1 MEKEETLPV
10 WHQTIDFDA
19 LMREARKHIAALSG
33 KLWTDHNSSDPG
45 ITQLEVLAFCI
56 ADLSYRTS
64 FGIDDIL
71 AGYKGGKS
79 LDLDLPLA
87 NSALP
92 NAPVTVKDLR
102 KVLLDMS
109 HPLDSKKL
117 LIRNAF
123 PIIAEGTEIPFFAVS
138 EDKQETSLSYTNS
151 YWTEGGPK
159 GAPEMVLKEY
169 TNIDE
174 IVLNGLY
181 AIQLEFEEEEN
192 ETELFLKDLNQNY
205 FEQDLVVGN
214 NVYTISV
221 LFPYWDDINWALR
234 TTDLSQATLTYR
246 KRDNSNQDDYFFA
259 VDKLNYDD
267 YFYDYYAELELN
279 GHLLTAYIK
288 LKSETPIQSFIS
300 IAGQTYSFKA
310 NFIDWNE
317 LSNGVNRVYALSS
330 TGLISGPTLAIE
342 GIRNVSIDG
351 IDQLFDIQAKFEIY
365 KNGAPKDI
373 TLLTRITFDPDVIL
387 PDNLSVSNALLAAF
401 QGIYNEQIALEEVIY
416 SIMKTATA
424 SMYDKYLK
432 KLKKVFF
439 YLYEDNGVW
448 SYIGK
453 YRNLCE
459 DYSKF
464 TASRVQEIALFGN
477 LLVSPDFNSNEL
489 LAEVYFRIDQFLHP
503 LVKFHTLDE
512 ITDKGLSFEQVFN
525 GPLLKHGFIEDK
537 DLENLKRRSVVY
549 TSDLVRIIM
558 DVPGVE
564 AVENFS
570 ISSYIDNRLMGRNVI
585 NCLNLT
591 EPDVYKPRLTLE
603 KSGLQVLVDRQKE
616 KLDLNVLKARY
627 LDKLALIKQQQ
638 QIQGASFDL
647 HIPLGDDMEI
657 EEYKSVQHDYP
668 EVYGIGEFGLPAE
681 ATDER
686 KAQAKQLKAY
696 LLMFEQLLANYLQ
709 QVAHLPELFS
719 FNRSIDHTYAYQ
731 PLYEVPDVA
740 PLFQGFVQG
749 NDSWEVFKQD
759 LDNSYQTAMRQGESV
774 EQWRSRRNRFL
785 SHLIARFGESF
796 EAYATQQF
804 NRYKDILN
812 DPMMIGLYQQRRGEV
827 LDGLIDTKI
836 AFAEDLERV
845 TGGRYQ
851 SFDTTWL
858 PTMSQMG
865 GWNNDNIGSY
875 KLRLCRLLGIENTNN
890 LFLFGTGVNGEDL
903 EGMHILEHILIR
915 PRTSSNLL
923 LGLHNRSN
931 SHGSFVYEADK
942 DPYSFRVTVVLPIN
956 SGRFKNEAFRN
967 FTERLIRLETPAHI
981 LIDFRWMNASCGKNF
996 EKYYSLWKDHVYR
1009 VKPYLFQNSTGPI
1022 SKDGGPILAPDPLP
1036 DKASLLQIPAE
1047 IVPNNGLAPVA
1058 TVDPILDKGGPVP
1071 NKVNALAAIVDPL
1084 PAKGN
1089 VIPRVVDPLLV
1100 TAEAV
1105 PDRVDLLEAKQT
1117 RRELVDDKDVLAL
1130 QDLLIQALN
1139 TPCRLEVKLYNEIG
1153 IIFNESRG
1161 KITFENTKTD
1171 VFFVRVSELYGDL
1184 IVSKWSVEK
1193 GQWLQ
1198 KKEFKAIDQ
1207 YYVSVADLLG
1217 EQQGLTT
1224 KYGGVGSYLLS
1235 YQIDDRIEDIFI
1247 DVTKEIIPVH
1257 IYIGLGDQMLNFNTE
1272 TDGVFRIST
1281 KELKGYFLQMLPKGG
1296 GSALISSSK
1305 GLPPTAIALT
1315 KTENKVSF
1323 STIYSQFGAGMFEIS
1338 YELDGQSTFAS
1349 IDIYLEVSLAVLD
1362 GKQEL
1367 PVNAENTVVIP
1378 SVIRKINVIFDP
1390 KGGMLK
1396 VFDRAAAIP
1405 NSLPVDPENPAAGT
1419 VLFLR
1424 AADTLRI
1431 DRDKVGIWID
1441 GKTYDFVYTFN
1452 GIQERRALYFEPG
1465 TVQLD
1470 ATFTLSDVVKT
1481 DARVFT
1487 AKGQPVSTN
1496 AESYSWRIEGV
1507 FVSRAKNPTLNLD
1520 FRKNDVLDIQ
1530 LTVFL
1535 NGSQA
1540 SYSLKVFHDV
1550 LAK

>member
-1 MEKEETLPV
+1 MEKEETLSV

-33 KLWTDHNSSDPG
+33 KLWTDHNGSDPG

-71 AGYKGGKS
+71 TGYKGGKS

-117 LIRNAF
+117 LLRNAF

-159 GAPEMVLKEY
+159 GFPEMVLKKY
-169 TNIDE
+169 KNIDE

-205 FEQDLVVGN
+205 FEQDLVIGN
-214 NVYTISV
+214 NTYTISV

-288 LKSETPIQSFIS
+288 LKSETPIQSSIS

-310 NFIDWNE
+310 NFLDWNE

-365 KNGAPKDI
+365 KNGARKDI
-373 TLLTRITFDPDVIL
+373 TLLTRITFDPDAIL

-401 QGIYNEQIALEEVIY
+401 QGIYNEQIALEEAIY

-448 SYIGK
+448 SNIGK

-459 DYSKF
+459 AYSKF

-477 LLVSPDFNSNEL
+477 LRVSPDFNGNEL

-512 ITDKGLSFEQVFN
+512 ITDTGLDFEQVFN

-603 KSGLQVLVDRQKE
+603 KSGLRVLVDRQKE
-616 KLDLNVLKARY
+616 ELDLNVLKARY

-681 ATDER
+681 ATEER

-719 FNRSIDHTYAYQ
+719 FNRTIDHTYAYQ
-731 PLYEVPDVA
+731 PLYEAPDVA
-740 PLFQGFVQG
+740 PLFQGFVQS

-785 SHLIARFGESF
+785 SHLIGRFGESF

-804 NRYKDILN
+804 NQYKDLLN

-858 PTMSQMG
+858 PTMSPLG

-890 LFLFGTGVNGEDL
+890 LFLFGTGLNGEDL

-931 SHGSFVYEADK
+931 SMGSFVYDADK
-942 DPYSFRVTVVLPIN
+942 DAYSFRVTVVLPIN
-956 SGRFKNEAFRN
+956 AGRFKNEAFRN
-967 FTERLIRLETPAHI
+967 FTERLIRMETPAHI
-981 LIDFRWMNASCGKNF
+981 LIDFRWMQAGCGKNF
-996 EKYYSLWKDHVYR
+996 EQHYSKWKDNVYL
-1009 VKPYLFQNSTGPI
+1009 VKPYLFQNNTGPI
-1022 SKDGGPILAPDPLP
+1022 PLNSRTIPTKNPLPEAPNLPETPIKPVPSKDPAPLAAVDPPIVEAGVTP
-1036 DKASLLQIPAE
+1036 DK
-1047 IVPNNGLAPVA
+1047 
-1058 TVDPILDKGGPVP
+1058 T
-1071 NKVNALAAIVDPL
+1071 ALF
-1084 PAKGN
+1084 
-1089 VIPRVVDPLLV
+1089 
-1100 TAEAV
+1100 EANIS
-1105 PDRVDLLEAKQT
+1105 E
-1117 RRELVDDKDVLAL
+1117 RELVNDKNVLAL
-1130 QDLLIQALN
+1130 QDRLIQALN
-1139 TPCRLEVKLYNEIG
+1139 TPCSLEVKLYNEIG
-1153 IIFNESRG
+1153 TIFSESNG

-1171 VFFVRVSELYGDL
+1171 VFFIRISELYGDL
-1184 IVSKWSVEK
+1184 KVSKWNTAK

-1198 KKEFKAIDQ
+1198 KKEFKKISQ
-1207 YYVSVADLLG
+1207 YYSPIADLLK
-1217 EQQGLTT
+1217 EQVGLTT
-1224 KYGGVGSYLLS
+1224 KYGGEGNYLLS
-1235 YQIDDRIEDIFI
+1235 YKIDDRIEEIFI

-1257 IYIGLGDQMLNFNTE
+1257 IYIGFGDQMLNFNTE
-1272 TDGVFRIST
+1272 TDGVFRISS
-1281 KELKGYFLQMLPKGG
+1281 KEVNNYFLQMLPIGE
-1296 GSALISSSK
+1296 GSALISSST
-1305 GLPPTAIALT
+1305 GLPPTALALS

-1323 STIYSQFGAGMFEIS
+1323 ETIYSQFGAGKFDIS
-1338 YELDGQSTFAS
+1338 YALDGQSTFAV
-1349 IDIYLEVSLAVLD
+1349 IEIYLEVSIAVSD

-1367 PVNAENTVVIP
+1367 PVNAANTVVIP
-1378 SVIRKINVIFDP
+1378 SGIRKVNVNFDP

-1396 VFDRAAAIP
+1396 VFDREATIP
-1405 NSLPVDPENPAAGT
+1405 NNLPVDPENPAAGT
-1419 VLFLR
+1419 VLYLR
-1424 AADTLRI
+1424 SVDTLRI
-1431 DRDKVGIWID
+1431 DRDKDGIWID

-1465 TVQLD
+1465 TIQLD

-1481 DARVFT
+1481 DTRVFT
-1487 AKGQPVSTN
+1487 AKGQPVSSN

-1520 FRKNDVLDIQ
+1520 FRKNDMLDIQ